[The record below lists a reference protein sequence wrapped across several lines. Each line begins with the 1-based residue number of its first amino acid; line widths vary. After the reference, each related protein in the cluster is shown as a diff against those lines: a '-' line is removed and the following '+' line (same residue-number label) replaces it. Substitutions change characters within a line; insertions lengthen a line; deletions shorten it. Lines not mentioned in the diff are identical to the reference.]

1 MSGLIPHSSQ
11 DSHNWVM
18 AFYRA
23 TGQAHRPMPPV
34 STGASTAAT
43 KAQGQAGDSDRKH
56 GMEEYIGADP
66 ITFDH
71 AMLFKKLQSFS
82 LEWRLKDPFSSLVII
97 EGTPKAHPL
106 IFILTGLVHTWSNV
120 CAR

>member
-1 MSGLIPHSSQ
+1 
-11 DSHNWVM
+11 
-18 AFYRA
+18 
-23 TGQAHRPMPPV
+23 MPPV

-97 EGTPKAHPL
+97 EGIPKAHPL

-120 CAR
+120 CAG